1 MNDKPQQKLLGFILT
16 EELQSKRKKKEEKNL
31 SLRLQKKIKIYNKG
45 RKNEKKSHYY
55 IFCIHYQEV
64 LDFMQITLN
73 YIYRDPRKIFKSWKG
88 FFSFHI

>member
-1 MNDKPQQKLLGFILT
+1 MNDNPQQRLLGFILT
-16 EELQSKRKKKEEKNL
+16 EELQSKRKKKEKKYL

-64 LDFMQITLN
+64 LDFMQIILN
-73 YIYRDPRKIFKSWKG
+73 YFIEILEKYLKAGRVFL
-88 FFSFHI
+88 FHI